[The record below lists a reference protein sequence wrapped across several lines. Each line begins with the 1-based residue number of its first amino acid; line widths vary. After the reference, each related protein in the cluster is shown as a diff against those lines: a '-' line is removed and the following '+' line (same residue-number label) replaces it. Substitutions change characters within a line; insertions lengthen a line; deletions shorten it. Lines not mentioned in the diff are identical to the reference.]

1 MLNVNVTI
9 EVRSLVSEAAKHFKL
24 TMASRRAAFSGNTS
38 LIATLSS
45 YLCNNTEILC
55 MCPSVCQSVLS
66 VNHYSERV
74 APQSYRPRAVPL
86 VVNIVSHVAF

>member
-24 TMASRRAAFSGNTS
+24 TMASRRAAFSDNTS

-45 YLCNNTEILC
+45 SFCKADRCQHNLANSSHCADAEKLSD
-55 MCPSVCQSVLS
+55 SV
-66 VNHYSERV
+66 
-74 APQSYRPRAVPL
+74 A
-86 VVNIVSHVAF
+86 